1 MKSFLRAHA
10 RSSTSRHP
18 PSCPRRSA
26 CPHALYLANA
36 STRNGGRA
44 FSRSAAP
51 RSAEAWLS
59 GDLKF
64 GQPLHESHPH
74 LIKSGELTPGIT
86 ALEYFERRMRLAKA
100 MPPDSVAILAA
111 SDVKTR
117 SGAVFFKFHQEP
129 SFFYLTGFNEP
140 EAVAVIQKRG
150 SGTDHVFYLFVRP
163 KDPAKE
169 KWEGS
174 RSGIEAAREI
184 FNADAAADI
193 TALTTRLPRILSD
206 ATNVYTDI
214 PTRNSES
221 SSPIAKMIFGGA
233 APSIRLFSEL
243 LANSNIAPL
252 RPIINN
258 LRAYK
263 SPAEIANLRAAGQ
276 KSGRGFTNAMSQKW
290 ESELQLEG
298 FLEYQF
304 KYLGCEQSA
313 YVPVIAGGENANQI
327 HYVRNDATLRDGQLI
342 CADAGGEYGGYV
354 ADITRTWPV
363 SGKFSPPQRDLY
375 EMILDVQRRCV
386 SMCRADAKMSLD
398 QLHHFSDRELR
409 KGLESLGFDL
419 SRGVSLVFC
428 IHSRGMS

>member
-1 MKSFLRAHA
+1 MKSFA
-10 RSSTSRHP
+10 RFGRRCCSTPYSY
-18 PSCPRRSA
+18 PSPSQHRSF
-26 CPHALYLANA
+26 
-36 STRNGGRA
+36 TRSVPSPYA
-44 FSRSAAP
+44 
-51 RSAEAWLS
+51 AEAYLS

-74 LIKSGELTPGIT
+74 LIKPGELTPGIT

-100 MPPDSVAILAA
+100 LPPDSVAILAA
-111 SDVKTR
+111 SDIKTR

-140 EAVAVIQKRG
+140 EAIAVIQKRG
-150 SGTDHVFYLFVRP
+150 SGTDHTFYLFVRP
-163 KDPAKE
+163 KDPVKE

-174 RSGIEAAREI
+174 RSGTEAAREI

-193 TALTTRLPRILSD
+193 STLTTRLPRILSD

-233 APSIRLFSEL
+233 IPSVRRFSEM
-243 LANSNIAPL
+243 LAASSVAPL
-252 RPIINN
+252 KPIMNS
-258 LRAYK
+258 LRAFK
-263 SPAEIANLRAAGQ
+263 SEAEIANLRLAGQ
-276 KSGRGFTNAMSQKW
+276 KSGRGFTNAMGKQW
-290 ESELQLEG
+290 YSELQLEG

-304 KYLGCEQSA
+304 KAQGCEQSA

-327 HYVRNDATLRDGQLI
+327 HYVRNDAQLRDGQLV

-363 SGKFSPPQRDLY
+363 SGKFTPPQRDLY
-375 EMILDVQRRCV
+375 SMILDVQRECV
-386 SMCRADAKMSLD
+386 SLCRQDANLSLD
-398 QLHHFSDRELR
+398 QLHHYADRGLR
-409 KGLESLGFDL
+409 EGLRALGFDL
-419 SRGVSLVFC
+419 SGGVSVMDCMMLMVQ
-428 IHSRGMS
+428 H